1 MATSNSTRTR
11 SVRTARSAAATA
23 NGQPAAKSVDQ
34 AATVSSK
41 RRQTDADSI
50 ATSTTDSED
59 SIAAALQAA
68 EAIAAKLTN
77 AVAKKYKVK
86 LAKDNPATRKKCYYA
101 LRDVLGN
108 AISAAVRAAAD
119 ENRKVPE
126 FVWQTWNTTEFAA
139 LFGKAEKPKYGCV
152 VMAIVAALFS
162 YEVSDN
168 PAQGVQDL
176 VRINK
181 ESWDKK
187 NNSGSNTKDTS
198 FFGEDEDGDDDEDL
212 DDDEAVAL
220 GDDLIEEGDED
231 DTDLDEDDLDDEDF
245 EDDDL
250 DDE

>member
-11 SVRTARSAAATA
+11 SVRTARSASTA
-23 NGQPAAKSVDQ
+23 NGQPASKSVDQ
-34 AATVSSK
+34 AATLSSK
-41 RRQTDADSI
+41 RRQADADSI
-50 ATSTTDSED
+50 ATTSTADGED

-198 FFGEDEDGDDDEDL
+198 FFGENDDDDDDEDL

-231 DTDLDEDDLDDEDF
+231 DLDDEDF
-245 EDDDL
+245 EDDDDL